1 MNIKI
6 AKPSDLSWI
15 NKYYEEIS
23 FKITSEKDLQI
34 YITVD
39 EKVAG
44 LGRIVHVD
52 ENHGELGG
60 IYVLP
65 DFRGKKIA
73 EEIVNSLLT
82 KNNFSV
88 LWCIPFKPLEVF
100 YRKFGF
106 RELRDDLIPEEI
118 RLKFDWCEGRYP
130 DPAILLVKKI
140 N

>member
-60 IYVLP
+60 IYVL
-65 DFRGKKIA
+65 
-73 EEIVNSLLT
+73 LT
-82 KNNFSV
+82 KNNYSV
-88 LWCIPFKPLEVF
+88 LWCIPFNPLEVF

-106 RELRDDLIPEEI
+106 REVRDDLIPEEI